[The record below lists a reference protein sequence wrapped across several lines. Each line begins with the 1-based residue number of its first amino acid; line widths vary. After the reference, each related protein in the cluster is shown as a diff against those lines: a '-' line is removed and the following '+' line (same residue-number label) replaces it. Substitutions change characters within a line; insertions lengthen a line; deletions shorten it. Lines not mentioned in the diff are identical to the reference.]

1 LIYSG
6 NNIRFFVKHYGG
18 MAEWFKAAV
27 LKTVERKLRGFES
40 YSLRHEV
47 LLRGEMAELAEGAR
61 LLSECGVIS
70 STEGSNPS
78 LSASSKSS
86 AFLLA
91 HGSEFIVKSIVRLP
105 GFFIILSPYKFFEVR
120 TMSKY
125 SVLRFKAFTVVQILA
140 VLGLYFSWGCAT
152 NPATGR
158 TEFMLVSEEK
168 EFQIGQQVDK
178 EVRGEMGVYVEL
190 PDLRSKVKEITEN
203 IGRHSDRPSVV
214 YRAEIV
220 DTPDFN
226 AFAVPGGFI
235 YVHRGLL
242 ERMNSAD
249 ELASVIG
256 HEIGHVAARHSAA
269 QISKMQILNIGLIGA
284 QIATHGALQ
293 DYGGLIDLGS
303 ILAFSKFS
311 RDDEREAD
319 CLGIKYMSM
328 AGYNPKA
335 SISVMRHIQTLENT
349 EPSLLDIWFMTH
361 PPTNERLELLN
372 KELEEMS
379 YQDPVIL
386 NRDIRR
392 NTFIRLLDGLVV
404 GEYNGTELVS
414 GDRYFNKEFLL
425 SIPIPQGWQAHIN
438 NADYTAIFAD
448 TKQESFVYFDI
459 RPLQRQKTTEA
470 YFKELSKSLTRQGL
484 RMASKTAEPDNLSL
498 GAMAGTYQ
506 GSTSALGPIK
516 VRLIAFTREH
526 NGFSMIGL
534 GKEEEFE
541 KLQPLF
547 ESMITGL
554 DFLSQEEI
562 SGIDVPRMRVHEVSV
577 GETWDDIAI
586 QYFSSSEETEKLA
599 EYNGLTTDKTPAPGI
614 LLKIPPSL
622 RFR

>member
-1 LIYSG
+1 
-6 NNIRFFVKHYGG
+6 
-18 MAEWFKAAV
+18 M
-27 LKTVERKLRGFES
+27 
-40 YSLRHEV
+40 
-47 LLRGEMAELAEGAR
+47 
-61 LLSECGVIS
+61 
-70 STEGSNPS
+70 
-78 LSASSKSS
+78 
-86 AFLLA
+86 
-91 HGSEFIVKSIVRLP
+91 
-105 GFFIILSPYKFFEVR
+105 
-120 TMSKY
+120 MSKY
-125 SVLRFKAFTVVQILA
+125 SLLRFKAFIIAQILA
-140 VLGLYFSWGCAT
+140 VVCLYFLWGCAT

-158 TEFMLVSEEK
+158 TELMLVSEDR

-178 EVRGEMGVYVEL
+178 EVREEMGLYLEL
-190 PDLRSKVKEITEN
+190 PELRSKVKEITEN
-203 IGRHSDRPSVV
+203 IGRHSDRANIV

-284 QIATHGALQ
+284 QIATQGAVQ
-293 DYGGLIDLGS
+293 DYGSLIDLGS

-319 CLGIKYMSM
+319 YLGIKYMTS
-328 AGYNPKA
+328 AGYDPKA
-335 SISVMRHIQTLENT
+335 SISVMKQIQGLEDR
-349 EPSLLDIWFMTH
+349 EPGLLDIWFMTH
-361 PPTNERLELLN
+361 PPTSERLGLLN

-379 YQDPVIL
+379 YQDPSIL

-392 NTFIRLLDGLVV
+392 NIFIRLLDGLVV

-425 SIPIPQGWQAHIN
+425 SIPIPQGWQVQIN
-438 NADYTAIFAD
+438 NDDYTAIFAD
-448 TKQESFVYFDI
+448 IKEESFVYFDI
-459 RPLQRQKTTEA
+459 RPLQREKTTEA
-470 YFKELSKSLTRQGL
+470 YFEELSRSLTRQGL
-484 RMASKTAEPDNLSL
+484 RMTSKTAEADNLSH

-506 GSTSALGPIK
+506 GKSRSLGPVK
-516 VRLIAFTREH
+516 VRLLAFTREH

-534 GKEEEFE
+534 GKEETFE

-547 ESMITGL
+547 ESMTTGL
-554 DFLSQEEI
+554 EFLSQEEV
-562 SGIDVPRMRVHEVSV
+562 SAIDVPRMGVHEVSV
-577 GETWDDIAI
+577 GETWDEIAI
-586 QYFSSSEETEKLA
+586 QYFNSSEEKEKLA
-599 EYNGLTTDKTPAPGI
+599 EYNGLTTDNAPAPGI

>member
-1 LIYSG
+1 
-6 NNIRFFVKHYGG
+6 V
-18 MAEWFKAAV
+18 
-27 LKTVERKLRGFES
+27 
-40 YSLRHEV
+40 
-47 LLRGEMAELAEGAR
+47 
-61 LLSECGVIS
+61 
-70 STEGSNPS
+70 
-78 LSASSKSS
+78 
-86 AFLLA
+86 
-91 HGSEFIVKSIVRLP
+91 
-105 GFFIILSPYKFFEVR
+105 
-120 TMSKY
+120 SKY
-125 SVLRFKAFTVVQILA
+125 SLLRSKAFIIAQVLA
-140 VLGLYFSWGCAT
+140 VFGLYSLWGCAT

-158 TEFMLVSEEK
+158 TELMLVSEKK

-178 EVRGEMGVYVEL
+178 EVREEMGIYLEL

-203 IGRHSDRPSVV
+203 IGRQSDRPSVV

-242 ERMNSAD
+242 ERMNSVD

-284 QIATHGALQ
+284 QIATHGTLQ
-293 DYGGLIDLGS
+293 DYGSLIDLGS

-319 CLGIKYMSM
+319 NLGIKYMTR

-335 SISVMRHIQTLENT
+335 SISVMKHIQTLENK
-349 EPSLLDIWFMTH
+349 EPGLLDIWFMTH

-372 KELEEMS
+372 KELDGMS

-386 NRDIRR
+386 NRVIRR
-392 NTFIRLLDGLVV
+392 NIFIRLLDGLVV
-404 GEYNGTELVS
+404 GEYNGIELVS
-414 GDRYFNKEFLL
+414 GDHYFNKEFLL
-425 SIPIPQGWQAHIN
+425 SIPIPRGWQVQIN
-438 NADYTAIFAD
+438 NDDYTAVFAD
-448 TKQESFVYFDI
+448 TKEKSFVYFDI
-459 RPLQRQKTTEA
+459 RPLQRQKTTET
-470 YFKELSKSLTRQGL
+470 YFEELSRSLRRQGL
-484 RMASKTAEPDNLSL
+484 RMISKTAEADNLSH
-498 GAMAGTYQ
+498 GAMAGNYR
-506 GSTSALGPIK
+506 GRTSAGPIK
-516 VRLIAFTREH
+516 VRLIAFTREY

-534 GKEEEFE
+534 GKEETFE

-547 ESMITGL
+547 ESMIAGL

-562 SGIDVPRMRVHEVSV
+562 SGIEAPRMQVHEVSV
-577 GETWDDIAI
+577 GETWDKIAI
-586 QYFSSSEETEKLA
+586 QYFNSSEEKEKLA
-599 EYNGLTTDKTPAPGI
+599 EYNGLTTDNAPAPGI